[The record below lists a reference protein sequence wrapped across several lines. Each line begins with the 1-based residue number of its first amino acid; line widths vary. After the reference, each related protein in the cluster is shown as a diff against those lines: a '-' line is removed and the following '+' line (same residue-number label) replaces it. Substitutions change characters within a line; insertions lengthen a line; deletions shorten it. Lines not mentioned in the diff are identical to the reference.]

1 MAKNNAL
8 LSDLK
13 TAISGDIIETETIAV
28 TTTGADGSA
37 SGSQASA
44 GSLYGFLLDV
54 YLDYHASAPATTDVT
69 LAYTSPA
76 NGNILVVTN
85 NATDG
90 LYAPR
95 KQTCD
100 AAGAAITGNYDLF
113 PLNGTLTL
121 SVAQAN
127 ALTGAV
133 TARVRYLKTGA
144 V

>member
-1 MAKNNAL
+1 MSYLNAE
-8 LSDLK
+8 
-13 TAISGDIIETETIAV
+13 TIVTETIAV
-28 TTTGADGSA
+28 TTTGADGAATGSTA
-37 SGSQASA
+37 SGA
-44 GSLYGFLLDV
+44 LYGFLLDV

-95 KQTCD
+95 KQACD
-100 AAGAAITGNYDLF
+100 AAGAAITGGYDCY
-113 PLNGTLTL
+113 PLNGTVTV

-133 TARVRYLKTGA
+133 TARVRYYKTGVA
-144 V
+144 